1 MHFMVIRRAVISFA
15 IELQGPSACD
25 LTCTRLHWDS
35 HHQNCIIT
43 LSPSKVLYVCGLACR
58 QLGSELHH
66 LHPVLPLFD
75 GVTGEAVPQ
84 HVDNRVERLRDA
96 LMDDA
101 RERVDDLGED
111 LVVGLPLA

>member
-1 MHFMVIRRAVISFA
+1 MAAIRTKSRSVYPRS
-15 IELQGPSACD
+15 
-25 LTCTRLHWDS
+25 
-35 HHQNCIIT
+35 
-43 LSPSKVLYVCGLACR
+43 VLYVGELARR
-58 QLGSELHH
+58 QLGSDLHQ

-75 GVTGEAVPQ
+75 GVTGQAVPQ

-111 LVVGLPLA
+111 LVVGLALASATYLHELVVFCACVH

>member
-1 MHFMVIRRAVISFA
+1 M
-15 IELQGPSACD
+15 
-25 LTCTRLHWDS
+25 
-35 HHQNCIIT
+35 
-43 LSPSKVLYVCGLACR
+43 ACR
-58 QLGSELHH
+58 QLGSELHE

-75 GVTGEAVPQ
+75 GVTGQAVPQ

-111 LVVGLPLA
+111 LVVGLAPPHLPAFMLYASSRFYPSNMYDP